1 VSWTGIS
8 VVAVALFG
16 GVAAPVVTGMIQTI
30 KARFQGRR
38 GPSPLQPYRE
48 LRRLWGKSTVDP
60 DGSSII
66 YRLAPAVAATAMASC
81 LLVVATV
88 VTAGAP
94 LGDDGQGAWLGS
106 DFLLVIGL
114 LALGRFAVALSAW
127 DTDNGF
133 GLLGAARDL
142 FIAVSAEAVML
153 LALTLAALP
162 AASTDLRLVAEA
174 SAGTSVWQTPTMW
187 CASVAFGLVAL
198 TEMGRQPVDN
208 PDTHLELTMIHEGPL
223 LEYAGRDLATLQ
235 WAAAARHVV
244 VLMLLVGI
252 FLPHGGSF
260 PLQVAEAVGWFVVAS
275 AAVAIAETA
284 LAKMRLMR
292 VPAYLGAGLAIEII
306 GLAAWFLL
314 AAQ

>member
-1 VSWTGIS
+1 MSRASLGAIAF
-8 VVAVALFG
+8 AVPAA
-16 GVAAPVVTGMIQTI
+16 VAAPLATGLIQTT
-30 KARFQGRR
+30 KARLQGRR

-66 YRLAPAVAATAMASC
+66 YRLAPAIVATAVASC
-81 LLVVATV
+81 LVTVATV
-88 VTAGAP
+88 VTP
-94 LGDDGQGAWLGS
+94 GDTGQGVWLGS

-114 LALGRFAVALSAW
+114 LSLGRFAVALSAW

-162 AASTDLRLVAEA
+162 AASTDLRVIAAA

-187 CASVAFGLVAL
+187 CASVAFMLVAL
-198 TEMGRQPVDN
+198 TEMGRQPIDN

-223 LEYAGRDLATLQ
+223 LEYAGRDLAMLQ
-235 WAAAARHVV
+235 WAASARHVV
-244 VLMLLVGI
+244 VLTLLVGI
-252 FLPHGGSF
+252 FLPHGGSL
-260 PLQVAEAVGWFVVAS
+260 PMQVAEAAGWFIGAL
-275 AAVAIAETA
+275 AAVAVTETA

-292 VPAYLGAGLAIEII
+292 VPAHLGAGLTIEII
-306 GLAAWFLL
+306 GLAAWFLVV
-314 AAQ
+314 AR